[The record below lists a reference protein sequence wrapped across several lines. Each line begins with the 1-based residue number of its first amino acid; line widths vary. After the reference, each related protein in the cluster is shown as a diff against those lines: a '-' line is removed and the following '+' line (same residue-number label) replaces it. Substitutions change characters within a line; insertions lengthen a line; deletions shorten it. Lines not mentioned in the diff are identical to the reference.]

1 MVIISPSG
9 KQIPVS
15 LKKQK
20 VHVDFLKD
28 IVKALMLANTSPNG
42 QIKTRGRPKRQSNEN
57 V

>member
-28 IVKALMLANTSPNG
+28 IVKALKLANTSPND

>member
-28 IVKALMLANTSPNG
+28 IVKALTLANASPND